1 MQKKTFLVT
10 NRSEGSI
17 TLVGRS
23 RIEIPGNCK
32 EFPVSLSAE
41 RAQAIVS
48 RLKRYP
54 LLKISEVPAQPIASG
69 EEKKSAAAQAGQGQ
83 NVPTQ
88 DKAATPEQGEGE
100 QERQAQAQQ
109 DKAATP
115 EQGEGEQERQAQAQ
129 QDKAATPE
137 QGSARKR

>member
-10 NRSEGSI
+10 NRGEGSI

-48 RLKRYP
+48 RLKHSYP
-54 LLKISEVPAQPIASG
+54 LLKISEVPARPIASG

-115 EQGEGEQERQAQAQ
+115 EQG
-129 QDKAATPE
+129 
-137 QGSARKR
+137 SARKR